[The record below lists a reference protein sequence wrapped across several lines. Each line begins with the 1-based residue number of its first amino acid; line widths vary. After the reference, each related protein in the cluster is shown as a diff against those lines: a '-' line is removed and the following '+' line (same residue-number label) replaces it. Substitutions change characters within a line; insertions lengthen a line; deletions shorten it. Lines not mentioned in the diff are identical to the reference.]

1 MRSNKVIFVA
11 LSLFVLFAGLL
22 ARAGAPNG
30 VAISGTVVDTS
41 GAVIAGATVQVR
53 SGDGLCLKNDT
64 VGQGRLFRFFWTLG
78 RQLPTRR
85 IESRF

>member
-11 LSLFVLFAGLL
+11 LSLFVFFAGLL

-30 VAISGTVVDTS
+30 VAISGTVVDAS

-53 SGDGLCLKNDT
+53 SADGVCLKRHSRT
-64 VGQGRLFRFFWTLG
+64 GRIFRFFWTRG